1 MAINFKLNKR
11 SALIYT
17 LGLISGIG
25 IVTAS
30 IVGASDSSVP
40 YTFKDGQVISAD
52 TMNDLF
58 GRIKMSNEGFS
69 SVNELNGAWSC
80 ITYDFS
86 GQSKTNGMPNTQ
98 FAADATTGLQAIT
111 QTWTFNNGALT
122 MDKVVPGGIASNNT
136 GGCGGAT
143 SFNYNVNI
151 IAPYLAITGSQGCTN
166 GNGYVLAVKR
176 TSPFNFITPLSNT
189 VVSCT
194 ANSQPPSPPSAL
206 SATVATTGVDLSWT
220 DNGGSPATYSVLK
233 KSSGS
238 FTQIASVSAGT
249 TSYTDTSGATG
260 DLYRVKSVNGN
271 GSSLASPVALA
282 K

>member
-1 MAINFKLNKR
+1 MAIKFNLNKR
-11 SALIYT
+11 SAVIYT

-40 YTFKDGQVISAD
+40 YTFQDGQVISAD

-58 GRIKMSNEGFS
+58 GRIKMSNEGFA
-69 SVNELNGAWSC
+69 SVNDLNGAWSC

-86 GQSKTNGMPNTQ
+86 GQQKTNNMPNAQ
-98 FAADATTGLQAIT
+98 FSADSTTGLQAIT

-122 MDKVVPGGIASNNT
+122 MDKVVPGGIGANAT
-136 GGCGGAT
+136 GGCNGAT
-143 SFNYNVNI
+143 SFAYTVNI
-151 IAPYLAITGSQGCTN
+151 IAPYLALTGSQGCTS

-176 TSPFNFITPLSNT
+176 TSPYNFITPLSQT

-194 ANSQPPSPPSAL
+194 AINQPPSPPSAL
-206 SATVATTGVDLSWT
+206 TATVANGGVALSWT

-238 FTQIASVSAGT
+238 YTQIASVSAGST
-249 TSYTDTSGATG
+249 TYTDTSGNVG
-260 DLYRVKSVNGN
+260 DLYRIKSVNGN
-271 GSSLASPVALA
+271 GASLASPAALA